1 MSELFSGAKEALDRA
16 KEKAAPVLEDVKEK
30 AMETAAGVREKAAP
44 VIEDVKEKAAP
55 VVEKVRDAADSAV
68 DAVKEGAEKV
78 GELFRKDAPAPNVKN
93 EFFSGLEEEV
103 RAQKDAAKAQAE
115 EMQRRLHEMLHGK
128 KEEPKD
134 E

>member
-1 MSELFSGAKEALDRA
+1 MSELFNSAKEALERA
-16 KEKAAPVLEDVKEK
+16 KEKAAPVL
-30 AMETAAGVREKAAP
+30 
-44 VIEDVKEKAAP
+44 EDVKEKAAP

-78 GELFRKDAPAPNVKN
+78 GDLFKKDAPGLNVKN
-93 EFFSGLEEEV
+93 DFFADLDQQV
-103 RAQKDAAKAQAE
+103 RAQKEAAKNQAD

-128 KEEPKD
+128 KDEPKD

>member
-1 MSELFSGAKEALDRA
+1 MSELFNGAKEALERA
-16 KEKAAPVLEDVKEK
+16 KEKAAPVIEDVKEK
-30 AMETAAGVREKAAP
+30 AKEAAADVREKAAP

-55 VVEKVRDAADSAV
+55 VVEKVRDVADSAV

-78 GELFRKDAPAPNVKN
+78 GDLFKKDAPGLNVKN
-93 EFFSGLEEEV
+93 ELFDALDQQV
-103 RAQKDAAKAQAE
+103 RAQREAAKNQAE

-128 KEEPKD
+128 KDEPKD

>member
-1 MSELFSGAKEALDRA
+1 MSELFNSAKEALERA

-30 AMETAAGVREKAAP
+30 A
-44 VIEDVKEKAAP
+44 AP
-55 VVEKVRDAADSAV
+55 VVEKVKEAADSAV

-78 GELFRKDAPAPNVKN
+78 GDLFRKDAPAPNVKN

>member
-30 AMETAAGVREKAAP
+30 AV
-44 VIEDVKEKAAP
+44 P
-55 VVEKVRDAADSAV
+55 VVEKVKGAADSAV

-78 GELFRKDAPAPNVKN
+78 GDLFRKDAPGLNVKN
-93 EFFSGLEEEV
+93 ELFDELDQQV

-128 KEEPKD
+128 KGESKD

>member
-1 MSELFSGAKEALDRA
+1 MSELFSGAKEALERA
-16 KEKAAPVLEDVKEK
+16 KENAAPVL
-30 AMETAAGVREKAAP
+30 
-44 VIEDVKEKAAP
+44 EDVKEKAAP

-78 GELFRKDAPAPNVKN
+78 GDLFKKDAPGLNVKN
-93 EFFSGLEEEV
+93 ELFDELDQQV

-128 KEEPKD
+128 KEE
-134 E
+134 

>member
-1 MSELFSGAKEALDRA
+1 MSELFSGAKEALERA
-16 KEKAAPVLEDVKEK
+16 KEKAAPAVEKVK
-30 AMETAAGVREKAAP
+30 EKAAP
-44 VIEDVKEKAAP
+44 VIEDVKEKAAR

-78 GELFRKDAPAPNVKN
+78 GDLFKKDAPGLNVKN
-93 EFFSGLEEEV
+93 ELFDELDQQV

-128 KEEPKD
+128 KEE
-134 E
+134 

>member
-1 MSELFSGAKEALDRA
+1 MSELFNSAKEALERA

-30 AMETAAGVREKAAP
+30 AKETVGEVREKAAP

-55 VVEKVRDAADSAV
+55 VVEKVRDVADSAV

-78 GELFRKDAPAPNVKN
+78 GDLFKKDAPGLNVKN
-93 EFFSGLEEEV
+93 ELFDELDQQV
-103 RAQKDAAKAQAE
+103 CAQKEAAKNQAD

-128 KEEPKD
+128 KDEPKD

>member
-1 MSELFSGAKEALDRA
+1 MSELFSGAKEALERA
-16 KEKAAPVLEDVKEK
+16 KEKAAPAVEKVK
-30 AMETAAGVREKAAP
+30 EKAAP

-78 GELFRKDAPAPNVKN
+78 GDLFRKDAPAPNVKN

>member
-1 MSELFSGAKEALDRA
+1 MSELFSGAKEALERA
-16 KEKAAPVLEDVKEK
+16 KEKVAPVLEDVKEK

-78 GELFRKDAPAPNVKN
+78 GDLFRKDAPAPNVKN

>member
-1 MSELFSGAKEALDRA
+1 MSELFSGAKEALERA
-16 KEKAAPVLEDVKEK
+16 KENAAPVLEDVKEK
-30 AMETAAGVREKAAP
+30 AKETAAGVREKAAP

-78 GELFRKDAPAPNVKN
+78 GDLFRKDAPAPNVKN

>member
-1 MSELFSGAKEALDRA
+1 MSELFSGAKEALERA
-16 KEKAAPVLEDVKEK
+16 KEKAAPAVENVK
-30 AMETAAGVREKAAP
+30 EKAAP

-78 GELFRKDAPAPNVKN
+78 GDLFRKDAPAPNVKN